1 MERLLLTPKPL
12 EDESLAGYILRITD
26 YNGYENSSWIYT
38 MAQIKKKK
46 IVRGDAGKISLEL
59 LSNITGI
66 TERELWSM
74 TFNDKIMDTTNLGFI
89 RTGFKL
95 GINLY
100 ADKIWNYTVNVICP
114 IHNLYLVNEC
124 PRCNS
129 KISPIRKT

>member
-1 MERLLLTPKPL
+1 
-12 EDESLAGYILRITD
+12 
-26 YNGYENSSWIYT
+26 
-38 MAQIKKKK
+38 
-46 IVRGDAGKISLEL
+46 
-59 LSNITGI
+59 
-66 TERELWSM
+66 M
-74 TFNDKIMDTTNLGFI
+74 TFNDKIMDTTNLGII